1 MVLREFDL
9 TCDYEAALALWHTAG
24 PGVHVGPSDTREE
37 LAKKIERDPEL
48 FLVLEE
54 DGQIIGSVIGGFDG
68 RRGLIYH
75 LAVLPER
82 RGQGLGAQ
90 LMAAVEARLHAKGC
104 RKCYLLVAPENLEV
118 LPFYEKLGWEEMP
131 TRIMGKMLAE

>member
-1 MVLREFDL
+1 MPLREFDL
-9 TCDYEAALALWHTAG
+9 TRDYAATLALWHTAA
-24 PGVHVGPSDTREE
+24 PGVHVGPSDTFDEITKK
-37 LAKKIERDPEL
+37 LARDPDL
-48 FLVLEE
+48 FLVLE
-54 DGQIIGSVIGGFDG
+54 DHGQIVGSVIGGFDG

-82 RGQGLGAQ
+82 RGQGLGVQ
-90 LMAAVEARLHAKGC
+90 LMVEVEARLRAKGC

-131 TRIMGKMLAE
+131 TTVMGKLLEP